1 VVGLVADITTLL
13 LIVGGVTV
21 WLVSDDSGDDR
32 AGRTTTEPE
41 QPRTGGEPGTPSTQ
55 SPTTRDGNPATTES
69 PTTTED
75 STATTDPDE
84 DRDPVV
90 VPADAPPPRRVDA
103 STIQLP
109 GVGPLIGALPVEV
122 GAGEVLDIAV
132 RLEDSSNLGIISA
145 ADDGARTTVQMWS
158 SPDDLEASWDGG
170 EAGMITG
177 AEWNADE
184 PLEGGV
190 YVFRVISRG
199 TSGTFELR
207 FFGTQ

>member
-1 VVGLVADITTLL
+1 MVGLVAGVTALL
-13 LIVGGVTV
+13 LIVGGVTF
-21 WLVSDDSGDDR
+21 WLVANDGEDR
-32 AGRTTTEPE
+32 AERTTTEPDRATTNEE
-41 QPRTGGEPGTPSTQ
+41 QGTPSTQ
-55 SPTTRDGNPATTES
+55 SPTTGDGS
-69 PTTTED
+69 PTTED
-75 STATTDPDE
+75 STAPTDPDE

-90 VPADAPPPRRVDA
+90 VPADAPPPRLVDA

-109 GVGPLIGALPVEV
+109 GVGPLIGAIPVEV

-132 RLEDSSNLGIISA
+132 RLEASSNLGIISA

-170 EAGMITG
+170 EPGVITG
-177 AEWNADE
+177 AEWNAEE

-190 YVFRVISRG
+190 YVFRVISRNG
-199 TSGTFELR
+199 ARSSSFELR

>member
-1 VVGLVADITTLL
+1 MVGLVAGVTALL
-13 LIVGGVTV
+13 LIVGGVTF
-21 WLVSDDSGDDR
+21 WLVADDSDGDDR
-32 AGRTTTEPE
+32 AERTTTEPE
-41 QPRTGGEPGTPSTQ
+41 RATTSEEQGTPSTQ
-55 SPTTRDGNPATTES
+55 SPTTGDGS

-90 VPADAPPPRRVDA
+90 VPADAPPPRLVDA

-109 GVGPLIGALPVEV
+109 GVGPLIGTIPVEV

-132 RLEDSSNLGIISA
+132 RLEASSNLGIISA

-170 EAGMITG
+170 EPGVITG
-177 AEWNADE
+177 AEWNAEE

-190 YVFRVISRG
+190 YVFRVISRD